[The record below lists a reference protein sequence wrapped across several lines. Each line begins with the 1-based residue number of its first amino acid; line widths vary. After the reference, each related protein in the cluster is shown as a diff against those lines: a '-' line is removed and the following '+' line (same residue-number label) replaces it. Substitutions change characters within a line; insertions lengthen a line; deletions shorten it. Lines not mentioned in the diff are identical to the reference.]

1 MKACAR
7 ENAMLKLGTRVEYAN
22 QTGRIVGR
30 TIELQPKYD
39 IMLANGTIRSY
50 VREGDL
56 VILPQ
61 SAAESDRQS
70 DRRRSGTL
78 GTSGEPAT
86 SMRQAQATEQSTEED
101 WNADSDRGG

>member
-1 MKACAR
+1 MRMKACAR

-56 VILPQ
+56 VILQQP
-61 SAAESDRQS
+61 AAESDR
-70 DRRRSGTL
+70 RSGTY
-78 GTSGEPAT
+78 GTSGEPAAST
-86 SMRQAQATEQSTEED
+86 GRVQATGQAEEG
-101 WNADSDRGG
+101 WNADSDRGR

>member
-1 MKACAR
+1 
-7 ENAMLKLGTRVEYAN
+7 MLKLGTKVEYAN

-61 SAAESDRQS
+61 LAAESSDRQS
-70 DRRRSGTL
+70 DRRRPGSL

-86 SMRQAQATEQSTEED
+86 SMGQVQATEQATKED